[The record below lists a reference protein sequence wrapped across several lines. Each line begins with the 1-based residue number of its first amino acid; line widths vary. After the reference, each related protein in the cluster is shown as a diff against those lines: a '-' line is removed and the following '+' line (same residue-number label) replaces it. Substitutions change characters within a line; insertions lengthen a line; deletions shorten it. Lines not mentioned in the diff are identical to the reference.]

1 MIKQSIIIII
11 NFIIVYSKEKTRLYI
26 CPLGVEALVVR
37 AARSRVGFSR
47 VDYGEL
53 QRLSR
58 LFSLIT
64 LVEGFPGVM
73 VLRCSLCL
81 GVRIS
86 YNIDV
91 SEALRCTR
99 RWPSSSTVIVIT
111 IIIYRTVWRSVDT
124 DVRLRLRHLRKGC
137 FFAFCFAA
145 NFVDC
150 SSWCYFCCLELRGPP
165 IIRSYSNRCLV
176 LGSCSFKVISTVICH
191 RKASN
196 SSFCRT
202 TTTTSGKRTKK
213 KKQIPKRKKII
224 VLDSQSFR
232 QRDSLLN
239 RYCTLGVMKKKKK
252 RRNLHNLLFTG
263 TTILVIWCVIWGKG

>member
-1 MIKQSIIIII
+1 MFTLKR
-11 NFIIVYSKEKTRLYI
+11 KHDYI

-47 VDYGEL
+47 VDYREL

-64 LVEGFPGVM
+64 LAEGFPGVM

-145 NFVDC
+145 NLVDC

-202 TTTTSGKRTKK
+202 TTSGKRTKK
-213 KKQIPKRKKII
+213 NKYLNEKK
-224 VLDSQSFR
+224 
-232 QRDSLLN
+232 LL
-239 RYCTLGVMKKKKK
+239 C
-252 RRNLHNLLFTG
+252 
-263 TTILVIWCVIWGKG
+263 